1 MKPKA
6 VEGYILTFGFLCTY
20 KTENIPTGDLVLIDK
35 HLTTI
40 MIRYKRNKYNFENI
54 IKKGMSFFEDYCAG
68 QEVDISVLSF
78 VLQLISKNPNKDKN
92 KVLTQL
98 AQKLN
103 KEHFFS
109 KDEMIRN
116 AKVLVNKYYGLGE

>member
-6 VEGYILTFGFLCTY
+6 VEGYILAFGFLCTY
-20 KTENIPTGDLVLIDK
+20 KTENVPVGDLALIDK
-35 HLTTI
+35 HLTLMMTK
-40 MIRYKRNKYNFENI
+40 YKRNKYNFENI
-54 IKKGMSFFEDYCAG
+54 IKKGMSFFENYCVG
-68 QEVDISVLSF
+68 QEMDVSVLSF
-78 VLQLISKNPNKDKN
+78 ILQLIVKNPNKDKN

-98 AQKLN
+98 AQNLN

>member
-6 VEGYILTFGFLCTY
+6 VEGYILAFGFLCTY
-20 KTENIPTGDLVLIDK
+20 KTENTTAGDLALIDK
-35 HLTTI
+35 HLTI
-40 MIRYKRNKYNFENI
+40 MMTKYKRNKYNFENI
-54 IKKGMSFFEDYCAG
+54 IKKGMSFFEDYCVDK
-68 QEVDISVLSF
+68 EVDISVLSF

-103 KEHFFS
+103 REHFFS
-109 KDEMIRN
+109 KDETIRN